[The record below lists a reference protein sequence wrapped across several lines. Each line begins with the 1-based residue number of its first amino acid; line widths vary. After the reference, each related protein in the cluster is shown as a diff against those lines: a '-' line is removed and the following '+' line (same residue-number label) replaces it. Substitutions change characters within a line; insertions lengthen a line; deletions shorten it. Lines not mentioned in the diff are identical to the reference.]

1 MRVVFVDPGG
11 RSGALVEERLDH
23 TTERHLVALSPPP
36 LAPGDPIS
44 ALAAD
49 ASLGLVVALAGG
61 CPNRA
66 ELKLLKRGLA
76 LQGPDT
82 DDMQGTL
89 RHSGD
94 HIHFSKA
101 GLEAHG
107 ARWFALVYAQLFAQ
121 PALKTAK

>member
-1 MRVVFVDPGG
+1 MPSRREPRRRFRSTSSSKPAPSLSTSRTSSSGDPGARKPDMRVVFVDPGG

-76 LQGPDT
+76 LQRRVWLHWP
-82 DDMQGTL
+82 
-89 RHSGD
+89 
-94 HIHFSKA
+94 
-101 GLEAHG
+101 
-107 ARWFALVYAQLFAQ
+107 
-121 PALKTAK
+121 